1 MRDPMREENMKIKSL
16 LALTTSI
23 VLSAGLLV
31 SIAAPAS
38 ATIAESY
45 DFNTALD
52 LQNNFD
58 ATLGAGSTSLN
69 YSQTA
74 SGGIANTGAINAPN
88 SLSAVFASKNSYS
101 KGATGSKYTFSS
113 YLQSIGNSGYSGMG
127 FSATPSTA
135 AGYPY
140 RPSDA
145 LGISVH
151 GGGFVFHVKGTDYNG
166 QWASGGT
173 SIESVKTSAVS
184 DLLNN
189 GSVDDWYKVFFIVEI
204 KSSTTFDIVVE
215 VWSANGT
222 TGQLRASSA
231 DAIFAMRNVSNS
243 DISGANTLKS
253 YINFSGDRVRYFD
266 NFEVELAGNA
276 SLISAGAPVVL
287 TNTSSLSGSQITF
300 NGNVTAENGSVT
312 ERGFVYS
319 TTATPT
325 ITDVNDSKIID
336 GSGAGTFS
344 ETTASLAGGTYY
356 VRAYATNST
365 GTSYGSEESIS
376 IVSAPTITWAP
387 NNTSVF
393 VAESPL
399 TPSALASSNSIG
411 SITYS
416 IQNAGTTSCTVNS
429 ATGVIAFT
437 SAGDCV
443 VRATV
448 ASASPYSS
456 GTLDKTFTVQANGVP
471 GAPTGATATAGDAQA
486 TVTWAAPG
494 SNGGSPITSY
504 TATATPG
511 SATCTA
517 TAPTL
522 TCSITGLTNGTSY
535 TFAITATNTTGTSL
549 TSSSS
554 SSVTP
559 TAPVQSPPPS
569 AFVPETPA
577 RTLTSLPKVSG
588 VRLESGSTS
597 KSSKIKLKLSGVE
610 SDSKETDIQIKL
622 FDVKGNLFR
631 TLTVPISGST
641 GAVEVSLPLELGEFT
656 VEANT
661 VSKTGIASD
670 AAFNISPIV
679 PKVFFNARAINKTPQ
694 LLGEKISDPIS
705 FKGNSFKLSNSAKR
719 ALLLVSAKL
728 KQSKSSLAITGFT
741 AEVGASDTF
750 EQALAKS
757 RALSVANYLQS
768 KGLSNILYISG
779 YGSLKKSKTLIEAR
793 KVELRI
799 IK

>member
-1 MRDPMREENMKIKSL
+1 MREENMKIKSL

-23 VLSAGLLV
+23 VLSAGFLISTAV
-31 SIAAPAS
+31 PAS

-58 ATLGAGSTSLN
+58 ATLGAGSTSSN
-69 YSQTA
+69 YSQTV
-74 SGGIANTGAINAPN
+74 SGGVANSGAINAPG

-151 GGGFVFHVKGTDYNG
+151 GGGFVFHVKDTDYNG
-166 QWASGGT
+166 QWSSGGAN
-173 SIESVKTSAVS
+173 IESVKTSGVS

-189 GSVDDWYKVFFIVEI
+189 GSLDDWYKVFFIVEI

-215 VWSANGT
+215 VWSADGT

-253 YINFSGDRVRYFD
+253 YINFSGNRVRYFD
-266 NFEVELAGNA
+266 NFAVELAGNA

-300 NGNVTAENGSVT
+300 NGNVTAENGTVT

-325 ITDVNDSKIID
+325 ISDVNDVKITD
-336 GSGAGTFS
+336 GSGAGVFS

-376 IVSAPTITWAP
+376 IVSAPTVTWAP
-387 NNTSVF
+387 TNTSAYVS
-393 VAESPL
+393 ESPL
-399 TPSALASSNSIG
+399 TPSSLATSNSSG

-416 IQNAGTTSCTVNS
+416 IQNAGTTSCTVTS
-429 ATGVIAFT
+429 ATGVISFT
-437 SAGDCV
+437 AAGDCV

-456 GTLDKTFTVQANGVP
+456 GTLDKTFTVHATSVP
-471 GAPTGATATAGDAQA
+471 GAPANASATAGDAQA
-486 TVTWAAPG
+486 TVTWSAPA
-494 SNGGSPITSY
+494 SNGGSPVTSY
-504 TATATPG
+504 TVTASPG
-511 SATCTA
+511 SATCSA

-522 TCSITGLTNGTSY
+522 TCTVTGLGNGTSY
-535 TFAITATNTTGTSL
+535 TFAVTATNLTGTSSAS
-549 TSSSS
+549 TSSTA
-554 SSVTP
+554 VTP
-559 TAPVQSPPPS
+559 AAPVQSSPPS
-569 AFVPETPA
+569 APTPESPA
-577 RTLTSLPKVSG
+577 PKPKSLPKVSG
-588 VRLESGSTS
+588 LQLESGSTS
-597 KSSKIKLKLSGVE
+597 KSSKIKLQLSGVE
-610 SDSKETDIQIKL
+610 SNSQETDIQIKL
-622 FDVKGNLFR
+622 FDVKGNLFK
-631 TLTVPISGST
+631 TISVPISGST

-670 AAFNISPIV
+670 VTTNISPIV
-679 PKVFFNARAINKTPQ
+679 PKVFFTGGASNKVPT
-694 LLGEKISDPIS
+694 LFGERISGPIS
-705 FKGNSFKLSNSAKR
+705 FKGNSFKLSKSAKNVLM
-719 ALLLVSAKL
+719 LLSAKL

-741 AEVGASDTF
+741 AEVGASASF
-750 EQALAKS
+750 EKALAKS
-757 RALSVANYLQS
+757 RAISVATYLQS
-768 KGLSNILYISG
+768 KGLSNILYVSG
-779 YGSLKKSKTLIEAR
+779 YGSLKKSKTLVEAR

-799 IK
+799 IN